1 MSARLC
7 VRCVLGAVVGV
18 RSRRRSCERRSSAFS
33 FPLDRVP
40 SNSLATRKNI
50 MARLLILVTALLAS
64 AVSAFS
70 CSQPALVATQR
81 PAASSVVVGDVRVSP
96 EAIVMAVPKKRQS
109 KMKTRQRKANWFAKA
124 DLQRERAL
132 TLGRSVL
139 SGSASSFIYNPEAD
153 DDDDD
158 DEEDDEEDD
167 EDEEEEEEA

>member
-1 MSARLC
+1 MMCLLTGAR
-7 VRCVLGAVVGV
+7 VGAVVGV

-70 CSQPALVATQR
+70 CSQPALVAMQR
-81 PAASSVVVGDVRVSP
+81 PAASSVVVGDVLRVSP

-109 KMKTRQRKANWFAKA
+109 KMKTRQRKANV
-124 DLQRERAL
+124 RAPPQHAHSPRTHTRNL
-132 TLGRSVL
+132 VR
-139 SGSASSFIYNPEAD
+139 
-153 DDDDD
+153 
-158 DEEDDEEDD
+158 
-167 EDEEEEEEA
+167 